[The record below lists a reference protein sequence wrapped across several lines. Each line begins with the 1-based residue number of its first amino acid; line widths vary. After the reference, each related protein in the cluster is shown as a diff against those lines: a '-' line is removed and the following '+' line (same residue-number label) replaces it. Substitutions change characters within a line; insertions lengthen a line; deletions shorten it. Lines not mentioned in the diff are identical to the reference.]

1 MLRRAAVLAAVI
13 GLMAGPAAAQKS
25 GGTLKFFHRDS
36 PASMSILEEATI
48 STVAPMMSVFNN
60 LILFN
65 QHEKQNRPEFI
76 QPELAESWSWNPDFT
91 RLSFKLRQGVKWHD
105 GKPFT
110 AADVKC
116 TFDLVL
122 GKGQDKLR
130 LNPRKAWYRN
140 LEDIVTEGDTSVTF
154 IMKRAK
160 PAFPM
165 LLASAYGPIYPC
177 HVPPAQMRT
186 HPIGTGPFKFV
197 EFKPNEYIKLVKNS
211 DYWKKALPYL
221 DAIEWTIIPNRST
234 QTLAFIAGQFDMTF
248 PYEATVQTMRD
259 IQSQAPSAIC
269 DLDDTM
275 VSMNLMVNRDKPPF
289 DNADL
294 RLAMQ
299 LAIDRKVFL
308 DIIMEGKGT
317 IGGAMQAPPAGLWG
331 LPPEILQTLPGYGP
345 DVEKNRAEARK
356 LMEKLGYGPNKRLS
370 VQVQTRN
377 IAQYRDP
384 AVILIDQMKQIYI
397 DGDLDV
403 VETANW
409 FPKIA
414 RKDYTIAGN
423 LTGSGVD
430 DPDAYFY
437 EHYACGSE
445 RNYTNYCNPELEKM
459 YEQQSIEPDQEKRKK
474 IVWEIDRKLTEDA
487 ARPMVYRYA
496 LATCRYPRVKNVTTM
511 VNSIFNGWR
520 FEDTWLEQVA
530 GKPRNLLRI
539 LVLQLII
546 AQRGHRTHG
555 HQEGR
560 RPNENDA
567 AVPAVREQLRIAGQ
581 RGGERT
587 FDRHEHQHAIMRSQF
602 AVVLV

>member
-13 GLMAGPAAAQKS
+13 GLFAGPAAAQKS

-154 IMKRAK
+154 IMKRAQ

-165 LLASAYGPIYPC
+165 LLASAYGAIYPC

-186 HPIGTGPFKFV
+186 HPIGTGTFKFV
-197 EFKPNEYIKLVKNS
+197 EFKPNEYIKVAKNP
-211 DYWKKALPYL
+211 DYWKKGLPYL

-289 DNADL
+289 DDPDI
-294 RLAMQ
+294 RRAMQ

-317 IGGAMQAPPAGLWG
+317 IG
-331 LPPEILQTLPGYGP
+331 
-345 DVEKNRAEARK
+345 
-356 LMEKLGYGPNKRLS
+356 
-370 VQVQTRN
+370 
-377 IAQYRDP
+377 
-384 AVILIDQMKQIYI
+384 
-397 DGDLDV
+397 
-403 VETANW
+403 
-409 FPKIA
+409 
-414 RKDYTIAGN
+414 GN

-520 FEDTWLEQVA
+520 FEDTWLDQ
-530 GKPRNLLRI
+530 
-539 LVLQLII
+539 
-546 AQRGHRTHG
+546 
-555 HQEGR
+555 
-560 RPNENDA
+560 
-567 AVPAVREQLRIAGQ
+567 
-581 RGGERT
+581 
-587 FDRHEHQHAIMRSQF
+587 
-602 AVVLV
+602 